1 MVNSTISLK
10 KFINKRI
17 NIVTKNYDRI
27 NGRLLAYDK
36 FMNLILSD
44 VEEYAKDKKNSQEIK
59 RVLGL
64 MVLRGSEIIY
74 LFS

>member
-10 KFINKRI
+10 KYINKRI

-36 FMNLILSD
+36 FMNLVLSD
-44 VEEYAKDKKNSQEIK
+44 VEEYINDKKDSQEIR